1 MQRLVLA
8 LLLLTTGVAA
18 DAHAQNRAVL
28 VQLPAD
34 LEGPGAEATRHQLR
48 ELMKQYP
55 PALGRVLKL
64 DPTLMSSPQYVAP
77 YASLAAFLKQHPE
90 VLRDP
95 SYFLSFVP
103 EGDWAAWPQPVNPA
117 FERSRQMIRMWEN
130 VMVGLFI
137 LLIVATVSTALVTLV
152 KHFVGHRRWL
162 RATRIQSEFHNRLLE
177 RMGSSSEVLAYAQSS
192 GRDLLPPVRHVDAG
206 ASLLTPP
213 FGRILWSMQ
222 AGLVA
227 AAAGIGLLIVK
238 PYVVE
243 EAAEML
249 LTLGVLTLSL
259 GVGFALAAAASYMLS
274 QRLGLLSP
282 AHPADR
288 RGSIGE

>member
-1 MQRLVLA
+1 MPRLVLA
-8 LLLLTTGVAA
+8 LFLLTTGVAA

-28 VQLPAD
+28 VQLPAE
-34 LEGPGAEATRHQLR
+34 LEGPGAEATRNQLR

-90 VLRDP
+90 VPRYP

-103 EGDWAAWPQPVNPA
+103 EGDWAAWQQPVTPEL
-117 FERSRQMIRMWEN
+117 ERSRQMIRMWEN

-137 LLIVATVSTALVTLV
+137 LLIVATVSTALVALV

-192 GRDLLPPVRHVDAG
+192 GRDLLPPVPQVDAG

-243 EAAEML
+243 EAGEML
-249 LTLGVLTLSL
+249 LTLGVLILSL
-259 GVGFALAAAASYMLS
+259 GVGFALAAAASYILS

-282 AHPADR
+282 AHPTDR
-288 RGSIGE
+288 QGSLDG